1 MLKTRNDGVDEGRK
15 ENKWYFFF
23 FFIKREAVE

>member
-23 FFIKREAVE
+23 FIKREAVE